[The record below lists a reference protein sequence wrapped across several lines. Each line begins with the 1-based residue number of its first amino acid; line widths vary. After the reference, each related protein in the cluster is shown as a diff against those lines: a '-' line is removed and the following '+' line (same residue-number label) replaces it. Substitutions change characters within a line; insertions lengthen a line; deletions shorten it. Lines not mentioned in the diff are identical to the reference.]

1 MAGFLFVTFYAAM
14 AGAALIVELIFGA
27 LGLIPAQRNARERCR
42 MHGRPASESLQRR
55 KPREGIRRP
64 GRGLYGDLSVACELK
79 E

>member
-1 MAGFLFVTFYAAM
+1 MTYHFRCCEGFRMAAAH
-14 AGAALIVELIFGA
+14 
-27 LGLIPAQRNARERCR
+27 ERCR